1 MPDGDQ
7 QITMPG
13 TTPKLTAALAKAQ
26 ESIKGAVK
34 GKANP
39 HFKSKYADLAALWD
53 AVREP
58 LTKNGL
64 AVIHATRVTEGG
76 VVLRSTLLHTS
87 GEERFTEL
95 PLMTARPGMQD
106 LMAALTYGK
115 RGNLGSLTGVVA
127 EDEDDDGNTAAGHT
141 PGATKDTSPPAQVKA
156 KSVLPAEPPANVK
169 AAVTKWID
177 TQIEAVSECASMDS
191 LLAWENETSKEG
203 ETNLAKMDR
212 ILGSVWPQAGNRLK
226 GAYLLRQAE
235 LNPAN
240 GD

>member
-1 MPDGDQ
+1 MPDGET
-7 QITMPG
+7 QITVPG
-13 TTPKLTAALAKAQ
+13 TTPRLTAALAKAQ
-26 ESIKGAVK
+26 EAIKGAVK

-64 AVIHATRVTEGG
+64 AVIHNTRMLDDGRVI
-76 VVLRSTLLHTS
+76 LRSTLLHTS
-87 GEERFTEL
+87 GEERHTEL

-141 PGATKDTSPPAQVKA
+141 NGATKDTSPPPQVKA
-156 KSVLPAEPPANVK
+156 KAETKPARNFEPPPADQPAIK
-169 AAVTKWID
+169 KWCDEKFDHIA
-177 TQIEAVSECASMDS
+177 QITHVDR
-191 LLAWENETSKEG
+191 LLELENDPEF
-203 ETNLAKMDR
+203 AQAMDR
-212 ILGSVWPQAGNRLK
+212 LQYKWAMQFNRIRTLIK
-226 GAYLLRQAE
+226 EKYVE
-235 LNPAN
+235 LEPAN
-240 GD
+240 G